1 MPRRSK
7 RSGRPASKRQ
17 SRGRKKVSRA
27 GSPRRA
33 RRYRGDTP
41 RSTRPNATHRQ
52 PSSAVAPPAPGTT
65 SAYTAGIA
73 PAVTSAIASGEFQPE
88 LVNKL
93 KSAYLKEFPNPTI
106 DLDQTI
112 LNVYDSGNVIPDGS
126 IIEEGQIF
134 AIQVRSMEAVGLRW
148 RKVDGPTGLHP
159 ATLPTDITDQLA
171 LDAVLSDHI
180 NHKEISLPPHLL
192 IKIGLID
199 YDSYVKVDDQYLRPA
214 GPTARWRN
222 SVAFMKKRTPSSNK
236 YSMVY
241 IHREDSSV
249 REQEIM
255 GQVRSG
261 VPPFPGLRFPKS

>member
-1 MPRRSK
+1 MSRRSK
-7 RSGRPASKRQ
+7 RSGRTASKRR

-33 RRYRGDTP
+33 RRYRGD
-41 RSTRPNATHRQ
+41 TRPNATHRQ

-93 KSAYLKEFPNPTI
+93 KSAYLKEFPNSTV

-112 LNVYDSGNVIPDGS
+112 PNVYKSGNVEQNGS

-148 RKVDGPTGLHP
+148 RKVDDPTGLQL
-159 ATLPTDITDQLA
+159 ATLPTGITGF
-171 LDAVLSDHI
+171 LSEHI
-180 NHKEISLPPHLL
+180 HHNEIPLPPYML
-192 IKIGLID
+192 IDIGLIN
-199 YDSYVKVDDQYLRPA
+199 YNSYVEVDGQYLKPVE
-214 GPTARWRN
+214 PTGRWRN
-222 SVAFMKKRTPSSNK
+222 SVAFMKRTPSNK

-249 REQEIM
+249 REQVM

-261 VPPFPGLRFPKS
+261 VPPFPGFRFPNS